1 MNFKLP
7 KVNSRSLT
15 KIKIKAIKASP
26 TVLIIGSAVAGI
38 AATVTACRSTIKAV
52 DIYDEYQ
59 KEREKIEIV
68 KADADAGCEY
78 ASEYTDEAY
87 HNEVRQQN
95 LKLCGNMLKTYS
107 VPILLT
113 LASISMGV
121 GSHMI
126 MSKRV
131 TTLTGTVITLSEAL
145 KQYRDNVIEKYGA
158 DVDRE
163 LANNIKE
170 IEIEDPETGEKKKVK
185 KSIDNK
191 NPYSFWYGPEYIN
204 KYGEVCKN
212 IHWTNDSQYNIQQ
225 LDVFLR
231 HVNELLKTK
240 ESLFINEVLDVFGFP
255 RTDIGATNGW
265 VYEPNDHRS
274 SCYVDFGIDKDAV
287 LKKYRQGITEPILI
301 TLNPDGYI
309 VDRI

>member
-1 MNFKLP
+1 MKFKLP
-7 KVNSRSLT
+7 KVNTRSLT
-15 KIKIKAIKASP
+15 KLKVKAIKASP
-26 TVLIIGSAVAGI
+26 TILIIGSAVTGI

-52 DIYDEYQ
+52 DIYDKYQ
-59 KEREKIEIV
+59 EEREKIETV
-68 KADADAGCEY
+68 KNDADAGCDY
-78 ASEYTDEAY
+78 ASNYTEEAY
-87 HNEVRQQN
+87 HIEVRQQN

-145 KQYRDNVIEKYGA
+145 KQYRDNVIERYGA
-158 DVDRE
+158 DVDHE

-185 KSIDNK
+185 KSINNK
-191 NPYSFWYGPEYIN
+191 NPYSFWYGPEYIDR
-204 KYGEVCKN
+204 YGQRCKN
-212 IHWTNDSQYNIQQ
+212 IHWTNDAQYNLQQ
-225 LDVFLR
+225 LAVFLN
-231 HVNELLKTK
+231 HSNELLKTK
-240 ESLFINEVLDVFGFP
+240 EVLVINDILDIFGFP
-255 RTDIGATNGW
+255 RTDIGATHGW
-265 VYEPNDHRS
+265 VLDPNDHRS
-274 SCYVDFGIDKDAV
+274 SCYIDFGIDKDAI

-309 VDRI
+309 LNRL